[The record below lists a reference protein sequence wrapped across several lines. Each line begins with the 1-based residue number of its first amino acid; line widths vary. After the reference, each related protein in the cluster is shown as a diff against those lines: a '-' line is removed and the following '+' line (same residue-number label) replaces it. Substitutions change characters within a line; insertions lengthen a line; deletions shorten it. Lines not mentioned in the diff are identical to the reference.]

1 MGLALAIRTFIKIV
15 GAAGILLIY
24 APDFLNK
31 IFHLKFANFIVY
43 FYWFFLWLAIFLGTC
58 LHFMS
63 LIPLWDK
70 LLHLIS
76 PMILTAIGYGI
87 ISEFRKEKNLTLLSS
102 WLFLIFGFSFA
113 GVCGVF
119 WEFWEWNGDTL
130 FDMNLQRY
138 KENRVPLAGQQALQD
153 TMGDLLINSVG
164 AFIFS
169 IFAWYKSRNNPTY
182 FLKFRIEFLSEGDS

>member
-1 MGLALAIRTFIKIV
+1 MNSYIKWQRRFVLFGFLTLVIIIWEYFMGLALATTTFIKIV
-15 GAAGILLIY
+15 EGAAGILLIY

-63 LIPLWDK
+63 FIPLWDK

-87 ISEFRKEKNLTLLSS
+87 ISEFLKEKNLTLLSP

-119 WEFWEWNGDTL
+119 WEFWEWNWDTL
-130 FDMNLQRY
+130 FDMNLQ
-138 KENRVPLAGQQALQD
+138 
-153 TMGDLLINSVG
+153 
-164 AFIFS
+164 
-169 IFAWYKSRNNPTY
+169 
-182 FLKFRIEFLSEGDS
+182 

>member
-87 ISEFRKEKNLTLLSS
+87 ISEFRKEK
-102 WLFLIFGFSFA
+102 I
-113 GVCGVF
+113 
-119 WEFWEWNGDTL
+119 
-130 FDMNLQRY
+130 
-138 KENRVPLAGQQALQD
+138 
-153 TMGDLLINSVG
+153 
-164 AFIFS
+164 
-169 IFAWYKSRNNPTY
+169 
-182 FLKFRIEFLSEGDS
+182 